1 MKFFNKSY
9 LSFDPYET
17 LEIKFDGPKLDA
29 YTLARLNLDL
39 HYISNKIALFDSNLY
54 NFPFLKIGK
63 YYPYSNWEQPQLI
76 KLQIDEIKSGSF
88 NEVVIFAVSAIL
100 SDAGARAILQGL
112 ATNIIWAISA
122 SGLRGIVIKSENNR
136 FKEINSSDPFE
147 IGPRL
152 AETIKHLSNNSDNNC
167 KLKFKSKS
175 SNGEVNEIEININ
188 NQE

>member
-9 LSFDPYET
+9 LSFDTSET

-39 HYISNKIALFDSNLY
+39 HYISNKVAIVNRNLY
-54 NFPFLKIGK
+54 DLPFPRIYR
-63 YYPYSNWEQPQLI
+63 YYPYFNWEPPQII
-76 KLQIDEIKSGSF
+76 KLQIDEIKSSSL
-88 NEVVIFAVSAIL
+88 EELIIFVASAVL
-100 SDAGARAILQGL
+100 SDAGARAVLQGL

-136 FKEINSSDPFE
+136 FREISTSDPFE
-147 IGPRL
+147 IGPQL
-152 AETIKHLSNNSDNNC
+152 ADTIKHLSSISDKNC

-188 NQE
+188 SDE